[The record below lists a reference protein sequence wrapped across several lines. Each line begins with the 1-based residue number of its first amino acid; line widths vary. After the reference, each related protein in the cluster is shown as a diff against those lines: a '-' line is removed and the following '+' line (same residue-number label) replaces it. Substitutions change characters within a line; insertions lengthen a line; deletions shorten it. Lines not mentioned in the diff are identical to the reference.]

1 MYFIEQTT
9 SNYNIEN
16 ILCSS
21 EILDSEMSEELP
33 SVVALVVALKSTLSD
48 ILVDV
53 SVVTGFAEIEQ
64 TETIYIS
71 IESCKMLNKQTL

>member
-1 MYFIEQTT
+1 MVF
-9 SNYNIEN
+9 NYSIEN

-33 SVVALVVALKSTLSD
+33 SVVAFVVALKSTLSD

-53 SVVTGFAEIEQ
+53 SVVIGVAEIDK
-64 TETIYIS
+64 ID
-71 IESCKMLNKQTL
+71 IEI